1 MPSFASPQIDALLE
15 HIPIN
20 ETRDVLWLHLL
31 SHVLFGKLAFLES
44 WPFWKAGLF
53 GKLAF
58 LESWPFWKAGL
69 FGKPVPT
76 VPGHAL
82 MASCRADHGRTP
94 SVKRKCDHR

>member
-44 WPFWKAGLF
+44 WPFWKAGSHCSGTCSD
-53 GKLAF
+53 GKL
-58 LESWPFWKAGL
+58 
-69 FGKPVPT
+69 
-76 VPGHAL
+76 
-82 MASCRADHGRTP
+82 SCRSRAHTIR
-94 SVKRKCDHR
+94 